1 MSNHF
6 STGRYRRLD
15 VDRLRTLGGMW
26 HGLKSAGTLD
36 ERVQRGLDA
45 RQRVPHDAHTDLY
58 RSQVRPDPL
67 KLVLEQDQDRIPA
80 LIGLRHERMAQ
91 NVHSYLRGSDVVMAA
106 DLAVT
111 PVSEIHVQ
119 ACGDVDACTF
129 GYYRSPDGDAVFD
142 LGYFDETLRAPW
154 EWDVKRMAVAMVLA
168 TRVAGAP
175 SKDQRLA
182 ARAAVDGYRRGM
194 AWAADHDRLNLWF
207 AGLPES
213 EVARAVDKTARRQ
226 KDLAFTDESM
236 LYVDM
241 VEQDGAAPR
250 LHHSAPV
257 YPLTEWLSEEDAVL
271 VHEGLIDVMSAYFTS
286 VSPEVQQMLTE
297 YRIADVAML
306 VRGISDV
313 GLRTFVVLLQGT
325 RRHELVALQVKEAR
339 QSVLQPYVLPEF
351 RHRGNQARRIAQ
363 GQALIQSEPD
373 PLLGFSRWRDRDYFV
388 SQLRPVVTSYQRMGA
403 DVMPRYARLCGFALA
418 RAHAVT
424 GDRIAIDAY
433 LGDSDSFPKAVA
445 RYAVRYADLVEADYS
460 QFAKYVG
467 EAPTTA

>member
-1 MSNHF
+1 
-6 STGRYRRLD
+6 
-15 VDRLRTLGGMW
+15 MW

-80 LIGLRHERMAQ
+80 LIGVRHERMAK

-168 TRVAGAP
+168 MRVADAP
-175 SKDQRLA
+175 SKDQRA
-182 ARAAVDGYRRGM
+182 VARAAVDGYRRGM

-207 AGLPES
+207 AGLPEP
-213 EVARAVDKTARRQ
+213 EVARAVDKSARRQ
-226 KDLAFTDESM
+226 KDLAFTDEPM
-236 LYVDM
+236 LYADM
-241 VEQDGAAPR
+241 VEQDGTAPR
-250 LHHSAPV
+250 LRHSAPV
-257 YPLTEWLSEEDAVL
+257 YALTDWLYEQDAVL

-306 VRGISDV
+306 VRGVSDV

-351 RHRGNQARRIAQ
+351 RHRGNQARRIAL

-373 PLLGFSRWRDRDYFV
+373 PLLGFSRWRDRDYFF
-388 SQLRPVVTSYQRMGA
+388 SQLRPVVTSYQRMGPEA
-403 DVMPRYARLCGFALA
+403 MPRYARLCGFALA

-445 RYAVRYADLVEADYS
+445 RYAVRYADLVESDYS
-460 QFAKYVG
+460 QFAKHVG
-467 EAPTTA
+467 EAPTTG